1 MLQKPAGI
9 LYTRM
14 AGIGDPAILRI
25 GSKRLNQVTSTSSCE
40 FFAGLFYHHAE
51 TFRMCQ
57 LVVHGARNY
66 SSSAASSC
74 LLRCSD
80 PLLTAGEKDRKL
92 LP

>member
-25 GSKRLNQVTSTSSCE
+25 GSKCLNQVTSTSSCE
-40 FFAGLFYHHAE
+40 FFASGLFIIIMQPPSHAE

-57 LVVHGARNY
+57 LAVHGA
-66 SSSAASSC
+66 
-74 LLRCSD
+74 
-80 PLLTAGEKDRKL
+80 
-92 LP
+92 